1 MVYVNVDAAFRL
13 SGVPFAELGFD
24 TEAALKA
31 WLTTYILPGIESFI
45 ANRTETWTAANVPA
59 AVALAANMATSNVL
73 VYYRVNNM
81 GGLIKVGEFKLQ
93 APLVDIFTPEIL
105 KMIDAF
111 QPSPDPTQIYQ
122 SSDYKTQALKD
133 TWEEP

>member
-1 MVYVNVDAAFRL
+1 MVYVDVDVAFRL
-13 SGVPFAELGFD
+13 SGVTFANVGFD
-24 TEAALKA
+24 TEVALKG
-31 WLTTYILPGIESFI
+31 WLTDHVVPAIEGFI
-45 ANRTETWTAANVPA
+45 ANRTQTWTAANVPA